1 MLPDEVLLAVQ
12 KPGRYIGGEV
22 NSIVKPTGQVKV
34 RMALA
39 FPDVYEVGMSHLG
52 SHILYHVVNR
62 RPEFACERV
71 YCPWHDAAAEMRRRG
86 LPLTSLESD
95 LPLADFE
102 VVGFTLQYE
111 LTYTTILAM
120 LELGQI
126 TLRAAARQ
134 PEEPLVIGGGPCV
147 GNPEPLAD
155 FFDAFVLGDGE
166 EVLPEIL
173 QAVAE
178 SPWREGRT
186 APQRQEL
193 LRSLAGIEGVYVP
206 SLYQP
211 QATPEGL
218 LCPRPVEESV
228 PEIVRRRLVL
238 DLDLTPYPTAPV
250 VPWVE
255 VVHDRAQLEIA
266 RGCTRGCRF
275 CAAGMLYRPVRER
288 SVETL
293 RQQAR
298 EIIDNTGFD
307 QISLASLNCPDYSP
321 IEELLD
327 VLHEELADQSV
338 AVALSS
344 LRTDTFSVGLA
355 QRLQRVRKTGLTF
368 APEAGTERMRRIIN
382 KNVTDQDLFAA
393 VQPAAEAGW
402 RRVKLYFMLGLPYEE
417 DEDLLAIADL
427 VVRLRRE
434 ITSPRKLEVV
444 ASIAALVPKPHTPF
458 QWLSGLPL
466 EEVRR
471 RQQVVRESMP
481 RRGVRL
487 SFHSAEMAQVES
499 VLARGDRRWGPV
511 LEEVHRREGHLE
523 AWSEHFCL
531 ERWEQAAAAK
541 GLNLTEEVT
550 RSWDAEQQLPWDH
563 LDWGVTKEFLK
574 QEWQRAHLGEPTADC
589 REVGCHQCG
598 MERLYPEGPRLAPR
612 GQKVYD

>member
-1 MLPDEVLLAVQ
+1 MLPDEVLLTVE

-22 NSIVKPTGQVKV
+22 NSIVKPAGQVKV
-34 RMALA
+34 RLALA

-52 SHILYHVVNR
+52 SQILYHVVNR

-71 YCPWHDAAAEMRRRG
+71 YCPWPDAAAAMRRRG

-95 LPLADFE
+95 LPLSDFE

-111 LTYTTILAM
+111 LTYSTILAM
-120 LELGQI
+120 LTLGQI
-126 TLRAAARQ
+126 TLRTAERHPQ
-134 PEEPLVIGGGPCV
+134 EPLVIGGGPCV

-155 FFDAFVLGDGE
+155 FFDAFLLGDGE
-166 EVLPEIL
+166 EALPEML
-173 QAVAE
+173 ATVAE
-178 SPWREGRT
+178 STWLKGRT

-206 SLYQP
+206 SLYRTEQ
-211 QATPEGL
+211 TPAGL
-218 LCPRPVEESV
+218 LCPRPADESAG
-228 PEIVRRRLVL
+228 EIVRRRLL
-238 DLDLTPYPTAPV
+238 PDLDAAPYPTAPV

-293 RQQAR
+293 RRQAR

-307 QISLASLNCPDYSP
+307 QISLASLNCPDYSH

-327 VLHEELADQSV
+327 ALHEELADQAV
-338 AVALSS
+338 ALALSS
-344 LRTDTFSVGLA
+344 LRTDTFSVSLA
-355 QRLQRVRKTGLTF
+355 QRLQRVRRTGLTF

-382 KNVTDQDLFAA
+382 KNVTEQDLFAA
-393 VQPAAEAGW
+393 VQAATQAGW

-417 DEDLLAIADL
+417 DEDVLAIAEL
-427 VVRLRRE
+427 VGRLRRE
-434 ITSPRKLEVV
+434 INSPRKLEVAVSV
-444 ASIAALVPKPHTPF
+444 ASLVPKPHTPF
-458 QWLSGLPL
+458 QWLRGLPRDEL
-466 EEVRR
+466 RR
-471 RQQVVRESMP
+471 RQQILREAMP

-499 VLARGDRRWGPV
+499 VLARGDRRWGAV
-511 LEEVHRREGHLE
+511 LEEVCRRGAFLE
-523 AWSEHFCL
+523 AWSEHFSR
-531 ERWEQAAAAK
+531 ERWEQTCAAE
-541 GLNLTEEVT
+541 GLNLTEEAT
-550 RSWDAEQQLPWDH
+550 RLWESTQQLPWDH
-563 LDWGVTKEFLK
+563 LDGGVTKEFLAR
-574 QEWQRAHLGEPTADC
+574 EWQRSGREEPTADC
-589 REVGCHQCG
+589 RQGGCHRCG
-598 MERLYPEGPRLAPR
+598 MERLYPQGPELALR